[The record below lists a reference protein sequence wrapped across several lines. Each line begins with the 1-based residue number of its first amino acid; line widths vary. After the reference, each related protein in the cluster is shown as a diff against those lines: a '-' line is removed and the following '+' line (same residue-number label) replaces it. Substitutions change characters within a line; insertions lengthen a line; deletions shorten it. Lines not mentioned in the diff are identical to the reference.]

1 MKLIV
6 IMFFY
11 NSGLPGKWTIDSHL
25 PRFALYLMI
34 YLARLHVVDTV
45 SPLQAYFADGDKE
58 LDRDPEFNQ
67 ELGLA
72 IEKLKDG
79 FTLSGLWEVIE

>member
-1 MKLIV
+1 MYV
-6 IMFFY
+6 I
-11 NSGLPGKWTIDSHL
+11 
-25 PRFALYLMI
+25 
-34 YLARLHVVDTV
+34 DTV

-58 LDRDPEFNQ
+58 VDRDPEFNQ